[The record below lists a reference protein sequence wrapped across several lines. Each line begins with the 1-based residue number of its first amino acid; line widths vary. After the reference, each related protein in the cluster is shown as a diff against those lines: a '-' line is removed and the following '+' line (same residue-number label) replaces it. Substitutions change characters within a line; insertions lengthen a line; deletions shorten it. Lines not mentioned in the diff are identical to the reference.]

1 MSTPGGAQDRRAR
14 RRASPEEADA
24 RPIDI
29 RGAYKEAEG

>member
-1 MSTPGGAQDRRAR
+1 MSAPGEAKARRAR